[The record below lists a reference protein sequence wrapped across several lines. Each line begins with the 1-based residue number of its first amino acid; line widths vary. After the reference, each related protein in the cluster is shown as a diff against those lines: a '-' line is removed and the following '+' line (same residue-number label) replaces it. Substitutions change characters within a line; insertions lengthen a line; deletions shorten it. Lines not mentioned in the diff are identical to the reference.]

1 MPSRFLMELGYDPY
15 GSTNLNNSSSNN
27 FGFSSQSQNHSRS
40 FDPFNDD
47 IEYDDID
54 PFEDNPDPFQDDTE
68 IYYE

>member
-1 MPSRFLMELGYDPY
+1 MELGYDPY

-27 FGFSSQSQNHSRS
+27 FGFNFQSRNHSRS

-47 IEYDDID
+47 IEYDDVD